1 MKPAAVFYDP
11 AFLLHDTGAHPE
23 NPARLTSIVD
33 TLKHSSFAQRLA
45 WPKFGPAS
53 LEDLTAVHTEK
64 HVAYIQASCLGGSG
78 NLDPDT
84 VVCPASWEAAKL
96 AAGAACAAVNMVM
109 KGEYGSA
116 FCAVRPPGHHAE
128 PARAMGFCLFNNIA
142 VAARRAITSGLAKRV
157 AIIDFDVH
165 HGNGTQAAFY
175 EDPNV
180 FFVSL
185 HLAGHYPGT
194 GWTDETGAEAGIGT
208 TLNIPMSAGSGDQE
222 YMDHLETIALPAVKK
237 FGPNLIMVS
246 AGFDAHAA
254 DPLGGM
260 SLSTQGYYNITSTI
274 KSLADEVCDGKVVSV
289 LEGGYNIKALCDSAE
304 AHVKA
309 LLGL

>member
-1 MKPAAVFYDP
+1 MKPAAVFYHP
-11 AFLLHDTGAHPE
+11 ASLLHDTGSHPE
-23 NPARLTSIVD
+23 NPARLISIVD
-33 TLKHSSFAQRLA
+33 TLKHSSFAEKLA
-45 WPKFGPAS
+45 WPKFGPVS
-53 LEDLTAVHTEK
+53 MEDLTAIHTEK
-64 HVAYIQASCLGGSG
+64 HVAYIQEGCQGGGG

-84 VVCPASWEAAKL
+84 VVCPASWEAALL
-96 AAGAACAAVNMVM
+96 AAGAACAAVDAVM
-109 KGEYGSA
+109 KGEYSSA
-116 FCAVRPPGHHAE
+116 FCSVRPPGHHAE

-142 VAARRAITSGLAKRV
+142 VAARRAITKGLASRV

-165 HGNGTQAAFY
+165 HGNGSQAAFY

-185 HLAGHYPGT
+185 HLAGNYPGT
-194 GWTDETGAEAGIGT
+194 GWTDETGVGDGIGT

-222 YMDHLETIALPAVKK
+222 YLDHLDTIVLPAVRKY
-237 FGPNLIMVS
+237 GPDLILVS

-260 SLSTQGYYNITSTI
+260 FLSTQGYYKITSAI
-274 KSLADEVCDGKVVSV
+274 KSLADEVCHGKVVSV
-289 LEGGYNIKALCDSAE
+289 LEGGYNIKALGDSAE